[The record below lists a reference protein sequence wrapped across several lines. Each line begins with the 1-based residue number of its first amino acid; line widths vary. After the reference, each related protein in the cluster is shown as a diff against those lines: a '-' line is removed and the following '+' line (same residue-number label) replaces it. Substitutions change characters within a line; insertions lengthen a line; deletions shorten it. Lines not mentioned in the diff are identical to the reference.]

1 MRKSQNHGVG
11 GLCTILQWVMVLLR
25 ISILC
30 RYFIASANY
39 KL

>member
-11 GLCTILQWVMVLLR
+11 GLCTILPWVMVLPR

-39 KL
+39 KF